1 MRTRPLH
8 HAKRLVAILITV
20 ALLMAFA
27 PALSTAQAQGIPGC
41 PILITMYDTL
51 YVRSGPGWQTGI
63 VATLVAGN
71 RICLTGR
78 NNETTWL
85 QLSQQSGALIGW
97 APANAFWTTVPVTT
111 LPVTSGGT
119 TPPPPVTPI
128 PPTQTT
134 YVVQAGDTV
143 FSIAQRFGITIPAL
157 VAANNIGANYVIYIG
172 QVLVIPGATTPP
184 PQGNYINYT
193 VQRGDYLVK
202 IGLQYGVDWRTIAQV
217 NNIQWPYVIY
227 AGNVLRIPV
236 AG

>member
-1 MRTRPLH
+1 MSIRPMN
-8 HAKRLVAILITV
+8 HARQLVAVLIAI
-20 ALLMAFA
+20 ALLAAFM
-27 PALSTAQAQGIPGC
+27 PATSTVEAQGTTAC

-51 YVRSGPGWQTGI
+51 YVRSGPSWQSNI

-71 RICLTGR
+71 LICLTGR

-85 QLSQQSGALIGW
+85 QLSQQSGAVIGW
-97 APANAFWTTVPVTT
+97 APANAFWTTRPVST
-111 LPVTSGGT
+111 LPVTTGGPT
-119 TPPPPVTPI
+119 TPPTQP

-134 YVVQAGDTV
+134 YIVQAGDTV

-157 VAANNIGANYVIYIG
+157 VAANNIGADYRIYIG

-184 PQGNYINYT
+184 PTNYVEYT

-202 IGLQYGVDWRTIAQV
+202 IAQQYGIDWRTIADA
-217 NNIQWPYVIY
+217 NNIQYPYIIY

>member
-1 MRTRPLH
+1 MSTRPMN
-8 HAKRLVAILITV
+8 HAKRLVAVLISV
-20 ALLMAFA
+20 ALLAAFV
-27 PALSTAQAQGIPGC
+27 PAVGTVEAQGTTAC

-51 YVRSGPGWQTGI
+51 YVRSGPSWQSNI
-63 VATLVAGN
+63 VTTLVAGN
-71 RICLTGR
+71 LICLTGR
-78 NNETTWL
+78 NAETTWL
-85 QLSQQSGALIGW
+85 QLSQQNGAVIGW
-97 APANAFWTTVPVTT
+97 APANAFWTTRPVST
-111 LPVTSGGT
+111 LPVTTGGT
-119 TPPPPVTPI
+119 TPPPTQT

-157 VAANNIGANYVIYIG
+157 VAANNIGADYRIYIG

-184 PQGNYINYT
+184 PTNYVNYT

-202 IGLQYGVDWRTIAQV
+202 IAQQYGVDWRTIAEA
-217 NNIQWPYVIY
+217 NNIQYPYIIY

>member
-1 MRTRPLH
+1 MSIYRTSH
-8 HAKRLVAILITV
+8 ITRLVTILIAA
-20 ALLMAFA
+20 ALLLAFA
-27 PALSTAQAQGIPGC
+27 PALGTAQAQGTPGC

-51 YVRSGPGWQTGI
+51 YVRSGPSWQSGI

-71 RICLTGR
+71 QICLTGR

-85 QLSQQSGALIGW
+85 QLSQLSGAIIGW

-119 TPPPPVTPI
+119 TPPPPPPTTP

-143 FSIAQRFGITIPAL
+143 FTIAQRFGITIPAL
-157 VAANNIGANYVIYIG
+157 VAANNIGPNYIIYIG
-172 QVLVIPGATTPP
+172 QVLVIPGGTTPP
-184 PQGNYINYT
+184 PGNYINYT

-202 IGLQYGVDWRTIAQV
+202 IGLQYGVDWRTIATL
-217 NNIQWPYVIY
+217 NNIQYPYVIY
-227 AGNVLRIPV
+227 AGNVLKIPV